1 MQEQT
6 QPGEH
11 NPWHDAETRYQPGQE
26 VRGTVTRITHFG
38 VFVQVEP
45 GLAGIIYTFELGSSS
60 AAVSGFVPGQELH
73 AYVRGID
80 AGRKRLELGL
90 GRPSPTGM
98 LEEHA
103 LPAELRHGKALD
115 ESPWPMPR
123 PQAPSPLLEMPPER
137 GGRVCPTCQHS
148 TQLTWKYC
156 VYCGGAL
163 RRHCPLCGSVQP
175 DLPDARYCCECGKII
190 S

>member
-1 MQEQT
+1 M
-6 QPGEH
+6 
-11 NPWHDAETRYQPGQE
+11 
-26 VRGTVTRITHFG
+26 
-38 VFVQVEP
+38 QVEP